1 MKSLLKEL
9 AGMPIGL
16 DVIGKELRAGT
27 RSPSDTLAYLDAAAQ
42 KYQVPFGGAN
52 PDAPFAPANQK
63 EALAVI
69 GEAVLRAPLSAGL
82 LKEMGETPQIGGYFT
97 DDARGQNRRIVHANP
112 ETPWNQYF
120 SGSILGGRP
129 PLADVNRLQSL
140 GGSMIQGIGTAGLPL
155 PGTADALPT
164 LEHLVTLGHIAPNVL
179 KALNRVHLGE
189 GDFGDVFRI
198 ARLKMFDLPGS
209 GGQKDIYVYWGN
221 VLDAMSK
228 PDYAM
233 GWLKG
238 EFGPVPK

>member
-1 MKSLLKEL
+1 MKSFLKEL
-9 AGMPIGL
+9 AGSPIGL
-16 DVIGKELRAGT
+16 DTIGEELRKGS
-27 RSPSDTLAYLDAAAQ
+27 RNPSDTLAYLDAAAR
-42 KYQVPFGGAN
+42 KYRVPFGGAN

-63 EALAVI
+63 EALEVM

-82 LKEMGETPQIGGYFT
+82 QKDMGEIPNFSHYFM
-97 DDARGQNRRIVHANP
+97 DDARGPNRRIVHANP

-120 SGSILGGRP
+120 SGHIPGSTP
-129 PLADVNRLQSL
+129 PLADFSRLQSL
-140 GGSMIQGIGTAGLPL
+140 GGGLIQGIGTAGLP
-155 PGTADALPT
+155 GSENTLPT
-164 LEHLVTLGHIAPNVL
+164 VEHLVTLGHIAPNVL

-198 ARLKMFDLPGS
+198 ARLKLNDLQRS
-209 GGQKDIYVYWGN
+209 GGTNDIYTYWEN

-228 PDYAM
+228 QDYAM